1 MVNLDDIRNHVKT
14 EPFEPFEMRLSNGR
28 VYTVDHPEFIAM
40 SRDGRTVAFYTDDG
54 RLVTIAVQHINT
66 IEKLNRPHAA

>member
-1 MVNLDDIRNHVKT
+1 VNIEDVRSHVKT

-28 VYTVDHPEFIAM
+28 VYTVDHPDFIAL

-66 IEKLNRPHAA
+66 IEKLNRPNAA

>member
-1 MVNLDDIRNHVKT
+1 MNIEDVRSHLKT
-14 EPFEPFEMRLSNGR
+14 EPFEAFEMRLSNGR
-28 VYTVDHPEFIAM
+28 VYTVDHPDFIAL

-66 IEKLNRPHAA
+66 IEKLNRPNAA